1 MRAIALT
8 LGLGLVVSCS
18 AGAER
23 PTDIPFDAPRE
34 IAWDGTVWTS
44 DYFDADDYLAWS
56 NVEAVY
62 RVGRM
67 VKEPSDR
74 TEQYATFKA
83 VGRGEPLIARDFHST
98 RPASPADLARHRKV
112 FVPQSVDDSPNQALR
127 SGGPREFSAHA
138 RRETWREF
146 EILNT
151 SELDQG
157 QINVRWGERAID
169 VPTWCLRVSASQ

>member
-1 MRAIALT
+1 MRPLVLT
-8 LGLGLVVSCS
+8 LSLGLVASCS

-23 PTDIPFDAPRE
+23 PTDIKFDAPKE
-34 IAWDGTVWTS
+34 IAWTGAVWTS
-44 DYFDADDYLAWS
+44 DYFDSEDYLAWS

-67 VKEPSDR
+67 VKEASAR
-74 TEQYATFKA
+74 TENYATFKA

-98 RPASPADLARHRKV
+98 RPAEPADLARLRKV
-112 FVPQSVDDSPNQALR
+112 FVPQSVDDSPNQALL
-127 SGGPREFSAHA
+127 SGGPREFSDHA

-157 QINVRWGERAID
+157 RINVRWGERAID
-169 VPTWCLRVSASQ
+169 VPTWCLRVSASP